1 MCIAKSIVFPDVP
14 KNLLVRLETSRRHL
28 TNVAVL
34 HRLAHL
40 QLPDLIPLLFD
51 VGSARTEDG
60 KQLAY
65 SVTAY
70 CDETMALEEE
80 WDTLHQTE
88 QQMLMES
95 VVQSMQKLQE
105 LDVKCEEARQVLAE
119 AFRVPRADAID

>member
-1 MCIAKSIVFPDVP
+1 M
-14 KNLLVRLETSRRHL
+14 
-28 TNVAVL
+28 
-34 HRLAHL
+34 
-40 QLPDLIPLLFD
+40 LFD

-119 AFRVPRADAID
+119 TFRVPRADAID